1 MTLGRKRNDQGV
13 GGGGRAGGG
22 REMVVRTNGERLRVD
37 IRGET
42 TGVGDGGGAV
52 G

>member
-1 MTLGRKRNDQGV
+1 MRNGN
-13 GGGGRAGGG
+13 GS
-22 REMVVRTNGERLRVD
+22 EGERLRVD

-42 TGVGDGGGAV
+42 NGVGDGGGGV